1 MEYFGNNIAN
11 ELVSDNAW
19 KQLVQLNVFLSNLN
33 IEGVDI
39 QILQNLLQSSI
50 AYAKRKVAGQF
61 ATPPQ
66 LADLLTRLTI
76 DKKMELP
83 STLVVERELLLSRL
97 ILLKKNMK
105 LVKSKLLRVSGL
117 RTNIH
122 FLSSYQH

>member
-1 MEYFGNNIAN
+1 MPTSRNTVIFGIIFGNNIAN

-76 DKKMELP
+76 DKKGGITFDP
-83 STLVVERELLLSRL
+83 CCGTGT
-97 ILLKKNMK
+97 IIKQ
-105 LVKSKLLRVSGL
+105 GL
-117 RTNIH
+117 
-122 FLSSYQH
+122 FS